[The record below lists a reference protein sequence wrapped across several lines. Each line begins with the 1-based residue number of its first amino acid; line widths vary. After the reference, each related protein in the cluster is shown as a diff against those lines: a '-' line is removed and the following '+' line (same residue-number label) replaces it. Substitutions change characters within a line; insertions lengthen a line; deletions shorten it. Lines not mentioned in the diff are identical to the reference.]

1 MIKLIYQKT
10 NGEKLDITNL
20 LKSITWSGDYKS
32 CARKLEFSLIN
43 SPTDINI
50 PKIDIPLMS
59 MILFYEGNTELFRG
73 FVYEREKSSDNSIS
87 FLCYDYC
94 AKLNDI
100 KVSYNIKNETAS
112 SIYNKF
118 LTEYK
123 LNKGD
128 IVGASTP
135 IKKVFLGATAYDM
148 IMSAY
153 TEEAKKTGKK
163 YMVYTKGDKFYSSEK
178 GNIKLKL
185 AFEEGKNILSS
196 NFKESVSDM
205 VNKVIIVDEN
215 GNKKSE
221 VKNDDWL
228 NTYGLFQEVYK
239 QEENKDAN
247 AEAKAMLNGIEQ
259 SCSLSGFGD
268 TTCVTGYGVQIKDN
282 ASGLIG
288 LFYIDSDTHTWEG
301 GSYAIDLELNF
312 KNIMNEVAAGQDEKE
327 ETASSDSSTSD
338 TVTTVTGGK
347 EVDAEYTAY
356 YPANN
361 SMQGGLYDAQGNK
374 LDPSKLT
381 CAAPKDVAFGTKIQ
395 VKGTGTN
402 RDGLVYKVTDR
413 GGAIKVENGVYKI
426 DLLMATKEE
435 CLKFGRRKGKAIIG
449 VETTTT
455 TTNGGTTTASST
467 GAKLVELAKSKLGCK
482 YVWGATG
489 PNTFDCSGL
498 TSWCHKQ
505 LGISIPRTSL
515 AQSKSGKAVNKSDLQ
530 PGDLLFWKTT
540 SAEVGHVGIYVG
552 NNQFIHAPNKS
563 KPVKY
568 DSLSSSYYSSRY
580 IRARRYY

>member
-1 MIKLIYQKT
+1 MIKLIYQKN

-20 LKSITWSGDYKS
+20 LESITWSGDYKS
-32 CARKLEFSLIN
+32 CARKIEFSLVQ
-43 SPTDINI
+43 SATDINI

-59 MILFYEGNTELFRG
+59 MILFYEDNAELFRG

-128 IVGASTP
+128 IAPANTK
-135 IKKVFLGATAYDM
+135 IKKVFLGTTAYDM
-148 IMSAY
+148 IMTAY

-178 GNIKLKL
+178 GNVKLKL

-196 NFKESVSDM
+196 NFKESVSNM

-247 AEAKAMLNGIEQ
+247 SEAKAMLNGIEQ

-268 TTCVTGYGVQIKDN
+268 TTCTTGHGVQVKDTN
-282 ASGLIG
+282 TGLVG

-301 GSYAIDLELNF
+301 GSYTIDLELNF
-312 KNIMNEVAAGQDEKE
+312 KNIMNEVSAGQDEQTE
-327 ETASSDSSTSD
+327 NNSSSSSSNNSNASSGSGSSSSS
-338 TVTTVTGGK
+338 
-347 EVDAEYTAY
+347 
-356 YPANN
+356 N
-361 SMQGGLYDAQGNK
+361 S
-374 LDPSKLT
+374 
-381 CAAPKDVAFGTKIQ
+381 
-395 VKGTGTN
+395 
-402 RDGLVYKVTDR
+402 
-413 GGAIKVENGVYKI
+413 
-426 DLLMATKEE
+426 
-435 CLKFGRRKGKAIIG
+435 IG
-449 VETTTT
+449 E
-455 TTNGGTTTASST
+455 
-467 GAKLVELAKSKLGCK
+467 KLVNLAKSKLGCR

-530 PGDLLFWKTT
+530 AGDLIFWKTT
-540 SAEVGHVGIYVG
+540 SAEVGHVGMYVG

-568 DSLSSSYYSSRY
+568 DSLDNSYYKSRY
-580 IRARRYY
+580 VRARRYY

>member
-1 MIKLIYQKT
+1 MIKLICQKA

-20 LKSITWSGDYKS
+20 LINVTWSGDYKS
-32 CARKLEFSLIN
+32 CARKLEFSLIS
-43 SPTDINI
+43 SPMDKNI
-50 PKIDIPLMS
+50 PKVDIPLMS
-59 MILFYEGNTELFRG
+59 MILFYEDNNELFRG
-73 FVYEREKSSDNSIS
+73 CVYEREKSSGNSMS
-87 FLCYDYC
+87 FMCYDYC

-112 SIYNKF
+112 SIYNKA
-118 LTEYK
+118 LSEYG
-123 LNKGD
+123 LSKGD

-135 IKKVFLGATAYDM
+135 IKKVFLGVTIYDM
-148 IMSAY
+148 VMTAY

-163 YMVYTKGDKFYSSEK
+163 YMVYSKGDKFCSMEK
-178 GNIKLKL
+178 GNVKLKL
-185 AFEEGKNILSS
+185 SFEEGKNILSS
-196 NFKESVSDM
+196 NFKESVSGM
-205 VNKVIIVDEN
+205 VNKVLIVDEN
-215 GNKKSE
+215 GNKVSE
-221 VKNDDWL
+221 VKNDEWL
-228 NTYGLFQEVYK
+228 KTYGLFQEVYK
-239 QEENKDAN
+239 KEEDKDSN
-247 AEAKAMLNGIEQ
+247 AEAKAMLKDIEQ
-259 SCSLSGFGD
+259 TCSLSGFGD
-268 TTCVTGYGVQIKDN
+268 TTCITGYGVEVKDTHT
-282 ASGLIG
+282 GLVG

-301 GSYAIDLELNF
+301 GNYTIDLELNF
-312 KNIMNEVAAGQDEKE
+312 KNIMNEVEAGQDEKE
-327 ETASSDSSTSD
+327 ETTSNNSNSSD

-361 SMQGGLYDAQGNK
+361 SMQGGLYDAMGNK

-426 DLLMATKEE
+426 DLLMSTKEE

-449 VETTTT
+449 VETTTIDKT
-455 TTNGGTTTASST
+455 PTASGT

-489 PNTFDCSGL
+489 ENTFDCSGL

-515 AQSKSGKAVNKSDLQ
+515 DQSKSGKAVNKSDLQ
-530 PGDLLFWKTT
+530 LGDLIFWKTT
-540 SAEVGHVGIYVG
+540 SAPVGHVGMYVG
-552 NNQFIHAPNKS
+552 NGQFIHAPNKS

-568 DSLSSSYYSSRY
+568 DSLDNSYYKSRY
-580 IRARRYY
+580 VCARRYY